1 MNAENREMVG
11 GTRGKKGGHPLLRW
25 STKQENFSHGFSQ
38 SDLQALSAICEAI
51 MPPVPLLSLDLDMK
65 LKVLRNDALLSFFK
79 SSGSHVRPDEV
90 YSLSSKTFLNMNNH
104 LSSLTPK

>member
-11 GTRGKKGGHPLLRW
+11 GTRGKKRGHPLLRW

-90 YSLSSKTFLNMNNH
+90 YSLSSKTFLNMNTV
-104 LSSLTPK
+104 LVP

>member
-1 MNAENREMVG
+1 MNAEIRERREMVG
-11 GTRGKKGGHPLLRW
+11 GTSRGKKKGHPLLRW
-25 STKQENFSHGFSQ
+25 SMKQESFSHGFSQ

-51 MPPVPLLSLDLDMK
+51 MPPVPLQTLDLDMK

-90 YSLSSKTFLNMNNH
+90 LFSCFNCFSI
-104 LSSLTPK
+104 